1 MSKYWQGVQDI
12 ANLIQDI
19 LNNQD
24 EVIDQLTSRQALGIL
39 LNGINQDLQN
49 NT

>member
-1 MSKYWQGVQDI
+1 MNEYWEGVQDI

-49 NT
+49 AT

>member
-1 MSKYWQGVQDI
+1 MNEYWEGVQDI

-49 NT
+49 VT

>member
-1 MSKYWQGVQDI
+1 MSEYWEGVQDI

-24 EVIDQLTSRQALGIL
+24 ETIDQLTSRQALGIL

-49 NT
+49 AT